1 MKTLLDTHTFLWF
14 LSGASELSKKARLPI
29 TFEDTLRLCTLPFHH
44 RDPFDRI
51 IISQAKE
58 NNLTLV
64 SRDGNFSQYYVN
76 LCMSKMWQSGIFCS
90 FRSRRKSCNT
100 NFFAMVSFNLKGCK
114 EKDTDKSNIKSNF
127 NYRYLRLCE
136 SGK

>member
-1 MKTLLDTHTFLWF
+1 MKILLDTHTFLWF
-14 LSGASELSKKARLPI
+14 LSGAFELSKQARMLIENPEHEKYISIVSFWEIAIKSSLGKLTLDVPFSELKTEAIKNWFQILPI

-64 SRDGNFSQYYVN
+64 SRDSNFSQYDVN
-76 LCMSKMWQSGIFCS
+76 LLW
-90 FRSRRKSCNT
+90 
-100 NFFAMVSFNLKGCK
+100 
-114 EKDTDKSNIKSNF
+114 
-127 NYRYLRLCE
+127 
-136 SGK
+136 